1 MTEEEGGNEGWLL
14 KIYFKLGLVAS
25 CKLRLVA
32 TSVTLYANYETMA
45 EIEQQ
50 QFYEQGFL
58 NDVDMDLSYDLED
71 ESNKESWK
79 QMNREHARR
88 TRIRKKEHLKKIQ
101 RTLKQIATENNLLR
115 KSIEDCSTASILVN
129 LSSQSSSPSP
139 PSPPAASP
147 PSTAPIISP
156 KCLSNLTADYG
167 ARKMKFEDVIDS
179 MRDVASS
186 TVAAEGLT
194 SALRALASSLNQ
206 ERRSPVQKRK
216 RSNKE
221 FLEAYRKARNRR
233 HAKITRDRKKLFVT
247 SIEEA
252 IRVFQVV
259 NNGLR
264 EYVKKDDGM
273 SEYLKEL
280 KVESKAEKKGEKG
293 KKEVNGETEER
304 IIKAIV
310 NDMNKG
316 SERVSLAPCA

>member
-1 MTEEEGGNEGWLL
+1 
-14 KIYFKLGLVAS
+14 
-25 CKLRLVA
+25 
-32 TSVTLYANYETMA
+32 
-45 EIEQQ
+45 
-50 QFYEQGFL
+50 
-58 NDVDMDLSYDLED
+58 
-71 ESNKESWK
+71 
-79 QMNREHARR
+79 
-88 TRIRKKEHLKKIQ
+88 
-101 RTLKQIATENNLLR
+101 
-115 KSIEDCSTASILVN
+115 
-129 LSSQSSSPSP
+129 
-139 PSPPAASP
+139 
-147 PSTAPIISP
+147 
-156 KCLSNLTADYG
+156 
-167 ARKMKFEDVIDS
+167 MKFEDVIDS

-252 IRVFQVV
+252 IRVFQGV

-264 EYVKKDDGM
+264 EYVKRDDGM
-273 SEYLKEL
+273 SEYLEEL
-280 KVESKAEKKGEKG
+280 KVESKMEKKGEKG
-293 KKEVNGETEER
+293 KKEVVNGETEER